1 MECRERYFMIG
12 VDLSFTGKELR
23 FEAVGK
29 FPLKASLLHWSIF
42 FFLSLRS
49 FFRLIIL
56 ATTELHD

>member
-1 MECRERYFMIG
+1 MECRERYFMIA

-42 FFLSLRS
+42 FFIIIFKAS
-49 FFRLIIL
+49 FV
-56 ATTELHD
+56 

>member
-12 VDLSFTGKELR
+12 VDRSFTGKELR

-29 FPLKASLLHWSIF
+29 FPLKASLLHWS
-42 FFLSLRS
+42 

>member
-1 MECRERYFMIG
+1 MECRERYFMIA

-29 FPLKASLLHWSIF
+29 SPLKASLLHWSIF
-42 FFLSLRS
+42 FKS

>member
-1 MECRERYFMIG
+1 MECRERYFMIA

-29 FPLKASLLHWSIF
+29 FPLKASLLHWS
-42 FFLSLRS
+42 S

>member
-1 MECRERYFMIG
+1 MECRERYFMIA

-29 FPLKASLLHWSIF
+29 FPLKASLLHWRLSF
-42 FFLSLRS
+42 FFLKS